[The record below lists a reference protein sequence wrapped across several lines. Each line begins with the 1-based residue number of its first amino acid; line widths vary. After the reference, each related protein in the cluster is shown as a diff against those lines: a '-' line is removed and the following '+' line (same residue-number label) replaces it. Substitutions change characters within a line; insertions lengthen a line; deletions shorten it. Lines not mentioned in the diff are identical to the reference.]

1 MERRITLPLTEEL
14 AKSLHAGERVLLTG
28 TIYTS
33 RDAGHKR
40 MCEALERGEDEKV
53 EQLLNEYMA
62 QTISIRDTASRKN
75 DKENF
80 YHGILMGV
88 LSFRTGWTTQ
98 SNMESG
104 NGYSD
109 IVIWSADSDIGIVLE
124 LKYAE
129 DGLTDR
135 VCKKALE
142 QIEKNNYAD
151 VLRRKGCCE
160 ILKYGIAFYK
170 KSCRVM
176 LEREV
181 N

>member
-1 MERRITLPLTEEL
+1 MESFIR
-14 AKSLHAGERVLLTG
+14 AF
-28 TIYTS
+28 
-33 RDAGHKR
+33 
-40 MCEALERGEDEKV
+40 CQALERGEDEKV

>member
-1 MERRITLPLTEEL
+1 MSIW
-14 AKSLHAGERVLLTG
+14 
-28 TIYTS
+28 
-33 RDAGHKR
+33 
-40 MCEALERGEDEKV
+40 
-53 EQLLNEYMA
+53 Q